1 MVFDSEKIN
10 PDWEEKGKGGASIC
24 SNHDLNALVS
34 GKIEN
39 RKMKHQCFTVRFHK
53 ILMRSTA
60 ENNESKDCGCIVQE
74 QPCLFT
80 FCCKGSIWDLSFF

>member
-1 MVFDSEKIN
+1 MVQEIVQ
-10 PDWEEKGKGGASIC
+10 
-24 SNHDLNALVS
+24 NHVLNALAS
-34 GKIEN
+34 AKIEN
-39 RKMKHQCFTVRFHK
+39 RIVKHQCFTVRFHK
-53 ILMRSTA
+53 IFKRGKA